1 MASTHPTQ
9 PLAVAPPPTRSVR
22 PVRLVAVVV
31 VVVLLL
37 VLALVA
43 LRLTSGDDGDQ
54 RVAIPLGGRQAAVVQ
69 IDSGADAIVIGTAD
83 LGGDLAVVTTPG
95 GNSSGVRPRA
105 RMDGDQ
111 LRVWTEDVGDPDEG
125 AAVQI
130 DVRIARGVRWDVVVD
145 KGAKQVR
152 LALGSGAVKSVELR
166 GGADLADVTLPK
178 PTGELAVRIPTG
190 LATAALHLP
199 TTVPAKIT
207 FGSGAGRAI
216 VDGAQRQGI
225 AAGITIYGVNG
236 QGGTGGAQGYEAA
249 KDRVLIDVSAGVG
262 TLSLDRAKP

>member
-1 MASTHPTQ
+1 MAPTHPTE
-9 PLAVAPPPTRSVR
+9 PLTVAPSSTRSIR

-37 VLALVA
+37 ALALVA
-43 LRLTSGDDGDQ
+43 LRLTSGHDGAQ
-54 RVAIPLGGRQAAVVQ
+54 RVAIPLGGRETAVVH
-69 IDSGADAIVIGTAD
+69 IDSGADAIVIGTAE
-83 LGGDLAVVTTPG
+83 LGGDLAVVTTPD
-95 GNSSGVRPRA
+95 GNRSGVRPRA

-111 LRVWTEDVGDPDEG
+111 LKVWTEDVGDPDEG
-125 AAVQI
+125 AAVQL
-130 DVRIARGVRWDVVVD
+130 DVRIARDVRWDVVVD

-152 LALGSGAVKSVELR
+152 LALGSGAVKTVELR
-166 GGADLADVTLPK
+166 GGADLADVTVPK
-178 PTGELAVRIPTG
+178 PTGELTLRIPVG

-199 TTVPAKIT
+199 PAVPAKVS

-236 QGGTGGAQGYEAA
+236 KGGTGGAKGYEAA

-262 TLSLDRAKP
+262 TLSLDRTKP